1 MNYAALSQ
9 MIPDGCENAETS
21 FVAHIPDF
29 VKAAEQRIYQ
39 AVQLPATRKRSTGTA
54 TAGNRYLTV
63 PTDFLAAFAASIV
76 DAGTY
81 YNMQFRDVDW
91 LRAAYPEPAAVGVPL
106 YYGLIDD
113 TTFLLSKTPAV
124 SYVVELHYYYKPSSI
139 VDTGTSWLGTNF
151 DNVLF
156 WGSMVQAYL
165 YLKGEDELVKSYD
178 AQFKEGLSLLKSV
191 GDDASK
197 KRLV

>member
-9 MIPDGCENAETS
+9 MIQDGCENVETS
-21 FVAHIPDF
+21 FVTHIPDF

-63 PTDFLAAFAASIV
+63 PTDYLAAFSASV
-76 DAGTY
+76 VSAGTY
-81 YNMQFRDVDW
+81 YNMLYRDVDW
-91 LRAAYPEPAAVGVPL
+91 LRAAYPEPASTGLPL

-113 TTFLLSKTPAV
+113 TTFLLSKTPDV

-165 YLKGEDELVKSYD
+165 YLKGEQDLLEKYD

-197 KRLV
+197 MRLV

>member
-1 MNYAALSQ
+1 
-9 MIPDGCENAETS
+9 
-21 FVAHIPDF
+21 
-29 VKAAEQRIYQ
+29 
-39 AVQLPATRKRSTGTA
+39 
-54 TAGNRYLTV
+54 
-63 PTDFLAAFAASIV
+63 
-76 DAGTY
+76 
-81 YNMQFRDVDW
+81 
-91 LRAAYPEPAAVGVPL
+91 
-106 YYGLIDD
+106 
-113 TTFLLSKTPAV
+113 LSKTPAV

-139 VDTGTSWLGTNF
+139 VDTGTSWLGNNF